1 MASFVFLQGRGAAQI
16 MPSPKI
22 AIVGAGMGGMAA
34 AGTLRQAGIDVE
46 IYEQAHQFARIGAGI
61 QMLPNSM
68 KVLRAIG
75 VEAMLRERA
84 FAPYSHLNRVGDTG
98 ELKRELPMPEE
109 LYAAPFLC
117 MHRADLHEALSSIV
131 PGEVIHLNKKLVG
144 LEQNGGP
151 VTLRFA
157 DGTTAKADAVIGA
170 DGVHSVVR
178 DIIIGPDRPIHRG
191 RIAYRSVF
199 SSNLLPKEIS
209 RSRTKWWGEDRH
221 IVIYYTT
228 SDRSQLYFV
237 TSVPEP
243 ADWMTRESWSAK
255 GDVEELRKAYA
266 GFHSEVRMVLDACPD
281 CHKWAILERDPLPT
295 WSLGRVVLIGDACHP
310 MTPYMAQGAATSI
323 EDAAVL
329 ARCLRGVQVGGIEA
343 AFGRFEAHRK
353 PRTSRIQEISSAN
366 TWMSGGNDDP
376 GWLYGY
382 DAWNISLDEPAPT
395 PPSAEK
401 SAAA

>member
-1 MASFVFLQGRGAAQI
+1 
-16 MPSPKI
+16 
-22 AIVGAGMGGMAA
+22 
-34 AGTLRQAGIDVE
+34 
-46 IYEQAHQFARIGAGI
+46 
-61 QMLPNSM
+61 
-68 KVLRAIG
+68 
-75 VEAMLRERA
+75 
-84 FAPYSHLNRVGDTG
+84 
-98 ELKRELPMPEE
+98 
-109 LYAAPFLC
+109 
-117 MHRADLHEALSSIV
+117 MHRADLHEALTSIV
-131 PGEVIHLNKKLVG
+131 PSEIVHLDKQLVG
-144 LEQNGGP
+144 LEQDGGA
-151 VTLRFA
+151 VTLSFSDA
-157 DGTTAKADAVIGA
+157 TTAKADAVIGA

-178 DIIIGPDRPIHRG
+178 EIIVGPDQPIHRG

-199 SSNLLPKEIS
+199 SSSLLPKEIS

-228 SDRSQLYFV
+228 RDRSQLYFV

-255 GDVEELRKAYA
+255 GDVNELRKAYA

-281 CHKWAILERDPLPT
+281 CHKWAILERDPLPS
-295 WSLGRVVLIGDACHP
+295 WSRGRVVLIGDACHP

-329 ARCLRGVQVGGIEA
+329 ARCMKDVSIEGIES
-343 AFGRFEAHRK
+343 AFKRFETHRK

-376 GWLYGY
+376 AWLYGY
-382 DAWNISLDEPAPT
+382 DAWNVSLDEPAPT
-395 PPSAEK
+395 PGSSEK

>member
-1 MASFVFLQGRGAAQI
+1 MVST
-16 MPSPKI
+16 KI
-22 AIVGAGMGGMAA
+22 AIIGAGMGGMAA
-34 AGTLRQAGIDVE
+34 AGTLRQAGLDIDV
-46 IYEQAHQFARIGAGI
+46 YEQAHQFGRIGAGI

-68 KVLRAIG
+68 KVLRGLG
-75 VEAMLRERA
+75 VEDTLRQRA

-98 ELKRELPMPEE
+98 EFKRELPMPED
-109 LYAAPFLC
+109 LYGAPFLC
-117 MHRADLHEALSSIV
+117 MHRADLHEALTSII
-131 PGEVIHLNKKLVG
+131 PAGIIHLNKELVR

-151 VTLRFA
+151 VTLFFA

-178 DIIIGPDRPIHRG
+178 DIIIGPDKPIHRG
-191 RIAYRSVF
+191 RIAYRAVF
-199 SSNLLPKEIS
+199 ASNLLPQEIA
-209 RSRTKWWGEDRH
+209 RSRVKWWGEDRH

-228 SDRSQLYFV
+228 RDRSQLYFV

-243 ADWMTRESWSAK
+243 ADWMTKESWSAK
-255 GDVEELRKAYA
+255 GDVNELRKAYA

-295 WSLGRVVLIGDACHP
+295 WSQGRVVLIGDACHP

-329 ARCLRGVQVGGIEA
+329 ARCLKDVAAEGIEA
-343 AFGRFEAHRK
+343 AFKRFEAHRK
-353 PRTSRIQEISSAN
+353 PRTSKIQEISSAN

-382 DAWNISLDEPAPT
+382 DAWNVALDEPAPT
-395 PPSAEK
+395 PGSSK

>member
-1 MASFVFLQGRGAAQI
+1 MT
-16 MPSPKI
+16 SPKI

-34 AGTLRQAGIDVE
+34 AGTLRQAGLDVE
-46 IYEQAHQFARIGAGI
+46 VYEQAHQFGRIGAGI

-68 KVLRAIG
+68 KVLRGIG
-75 VEAMLRERA
+75 VEDTLRQRA

-98 ELKRELPMPEE
+98 EVKRELPMPED
-109 LYAAPFLC
+109 LYGAPFLC
-117 MHRADLHEALSSIV
+117 MHRADLHEALTAIV
-131 PGEVIHLNKKLVG
+131 PTDIIHLNKKLVR

-151 VTLRFA
+151 VTLFFV

-178 DIIIGPDRPIHRG
+178 DIIIGPDKPIHRG
-191 RIAYRSVF
+191 RIAYRAVF
-199 SSNLLPKEIS
+199 ASNLLPQEIS
-209 RSRTKWWGEDRH
+209 RSRVKWWGEDRH

-228 SDRSQLYFV
+228 KDRSQLYLV

-243 ADWMTRESWSAK
+243 ADWMTKESWSAK
-255 GDVEELRKAYA
+255 GDVLELRKAYA
-266 GFHSEVRMVLDACPD
+266 GFHPEVRMVLDACPD
-281 CHKWAILERDPLPT
+281 CHKWAILEREPLPT
-295 WSLGRVVLIGDACHP
+295 WSQSRVVLIGDACHP

-329 ARCLRGVQVGGIEA
+329 ARCLKDVSVDGIEA
-343 AFGRFEAHRK
+343 AFKRFEAHRK
-353 PRTSRIQEISSAN
+353 PRTSKIQEISSAN

-382 DAWNISLDEPAPT
+382 DAWNVSLDEPAPT
-395 PPSAEK
+395 PGSSPK